1 LGRAVRKER
10 ERMSLSQEDF
20 AELCDVHRTYV
31 GQVERGEKNVS
42 FENIVKISKALG
54 LRPSRL
60 FQRAKL

>member
-1 LGRAVRKER
+1 
-10 ERMSLSQEDF
+10 MSLSQEDF